1 MYLAYMLMTI
11 SIYPRSRI
19 FFLIA
24 SLALCLGSW
33 QLKAIPPSA
42 NLLPSDSF
50 LVLSLKGETFLQK
63 TNLLKSKTWGPLVER
78 LAQAYPGLHEILLDR
93 DSSGLKLQSPMQV
106 FARTGKQDFSSPSYG
121 IIIMAEDP
129 KRADQTLAQLAK
141 FLDVQRIKGKGVRY
155 GKTGFPIVIGR
166 KGRICFLLG
175 VAPVTKSKDAPP
187 IDERLKDFAQSF
199 QSEDQAKELPASLK
213 AHLDKPS
220 DLAVYI
226 DGTGL
231 AKIIEDFWPDDQWK
245 NLLPTLDALFNR
257 QLGIHFQSIKGAIK
271 LTASEYSVQAAKQPK
286 EPSPLSMVEKLPGD
300 APLVA
305 RWTIPNDSFKSST
318 GKALDHVLK
327 FMSNG
332 KITKDSVL
340 PGFDISASELL
351 SAPSGDFVFAGGSF
365 RSKIMPAGE
374 SQTTTKLEPS
384 FALGLGLSRPF
395 TFKQF
400 IAGLNSSKSL
410 DTLLDINELHLTE
423 NKDDVW
429 LSTFDYLREVRAQ
442 KPIVPLSK
450 VRTKL
455 LNEHFFAL
463 SLDLQKANRS
473 LRKLDNL
480 NYDQLK
486 TLSWVQDF
494 SSLTLLSGNEGK
506 LTGTLKLADVD
517 KQGWEV
523 VAKHVGQELIDSI
536 NEDLFRSVALND
548 FTAAVQAVKSG
559 ALINATDRFG
569 HTPLHFTAY
578 KGNARILQF
587 LLRNGGNPNVQGRH
601 DSTPLHSAAWGRN
614 VAALEVLLEEGAD
627 VNARTEEGETPG
639 MTASLRGEKDILEI
653 LFALSADPHAEDDHG
668 TNLIDLAAA
677 GGHSGIVDLLR
688 KIGVKNKNP
697 LHVASGLGDL
707 KKVKALLNGGRDVNE
722 RDSFGATPLLI
733 ATVSGQEEVV
743 DFLLSRKANPKIAAK
758 DGYTLMHG
766 AAFSG
771 KKSMVKKALSL
782 GLGINPRYGD
792 DGITPTDVAED
803 EGDALPYLRALGGR
817 TAWEL
822 GREPDPMDK

>member
-1 MYLAYMLMTI
+1 MSMTI
-11 SIYPRSRI
+11 SILPRSRI

-24 SLALCLGSW
+24 PLTLCLGGW
-33 QLKAIPPSA
+33 HLKGMPPSA

-50 LVLSLKGETFLQK
+50 IVLSLKGETFLQK
-63 TNLLKSKTWGPLVER
+63 TNLLKSKTWEPLVER
-78 LAQAYPGLHEILLDR
+78 LAQAYPSLHEILLDR
-93 DSSGLKLQSPMQV
+93 DSSGLKLQSPMQI

-141 FLDVQRIKGKGVRY
+141 FLGIQRIKGQGVRY

-166 KGRICFLLG
+166 KGRSCFLLG
-175 VAPVTKSKDAPP
+175 VAPVTKAKDAPTM
-187 IDERLKDFAQSF
+187 DERLKDFVQSF
-199 QSEDQAKELPASLK
+199 QAKDQAKELPDSLK
-213 AHLDKPS
+213 THLDKPS

-245 NLLPTLDALFNR
+245 KLLPTFDPLLNR
-257 QLGIHFQSIKGAIK
+257 QLGVHFQSIKGAIK
-271 LTASEYSVQAAKQPK
+271 LTATEYSVHADKQAQATHALP
-286 EPSPLSMVEKLPGD
+286 MIEKLPGD
-300 APLVA
+300 APLVV
-305 RWTIPNDSFKSST
+305 RWTIPNESFKSAT
-318 GKALDHVLK
+318 GKAFDHVLK

-340 PGFDISASELL
+340 PGFDISTSELL
-351 SAPSGDFVFAGGSF
+351 SAPSGDFVFAGGTF
-365 RSKIMPAGE
+365 RSKIMPSGD

-384 FALGLGLSRPF
+384 FALGIGISRPF

-423 NKDDVW
+423 NKGNVW
-429 LSTFDYLREVRAQ
+429 LSTFDYLREIRAQ

-455 LNEHFFAL
+455 LNDHFFAL
-463 SLDLQKANRS
+463 SLDLQKANRA
-473 LRKLDNL
+473 LRDLDNL
-480 NYDQLK
+480 SYDQLK

-494 SSLTLLSGNEGK
+494 SSLSLLSGNEGK
-506 LTGTLKLADVD
+506 LTGTIKLADGE

-523 VAKHVGQELIDSI
+523 VAKHIGQELIDST
-536 NEDLFRSVALND
+536 NQELFRAVALND
-548 FTAAVQAVKSG
+548 FTATVQAVKSG

-578 KGNARILQF
+578 KGNAQILRF
-587 LLRNGGNPNVQGRH
+587 LLRNGGNPNVRGRH

-614 VAALEVLLEEGAD
+614 AAALEVLLEEGSD
-627 VNARTEEGETPG
+627 VNARTDEGETPG

-677 GGHSGIVDLLR
+677 GGHPVLVDLLR

-697 LHVASGLGDL
+697 LHVAAGLGDV
-707 KKVKALLNGGRDVNE
+707 KKVKALLNAGRDINE

-743 DFLLSRKANPKIAAK
+743 DFLLSRKANPKISAT

-771 KKSMVKKALSL
+771 KKSMVNKALSL
-782 GLGINPRYGD
+782 GLGVNARYGD

-822 GREPDPMDK
+822 GREPQSVPKK

>member
-1 MYLAYMLMTI
+1 MSMTI
-11 SIYPRSRI
+11 SIYPRSRKFSLGL
-19 FFLIA
+19 FFT
-24 SLALCLGSW
+24 LCLGSW

-50 LVLSLKGETFLQK
+50 IVLSLKGETFLQK
-63 TNLLKSKTWGPLVER
+63 TNLLKSKTWEPLVER
-78 LAQAYPGLHEILLDR
+78 LAQSYPALHEILIDR
-93 DSSGLKLQSPMQV
+93 DSSGLKLHSPIQV
-106 FARTGKQDFSSPSYG
+106 FARTGKQDSSSPSYG

-129 KRADQTLAQLAK
+129 KRADQTLAQLAQ
-141 FLDVQRIKGKGVRY
+141 FLGIQRIKGQGVRY

-166 KGRICFLLG
+166 KGRMCFLLG
-175 VAPVTKSKDAPP
+175 VAPVTKTKDAPP
-187 IDERLKDFAQSF
+187 MEERLQDFVQSF
-199 QSEDQAKELPASLK
+199 QSKDQRKELPASLK

-245 NLLPTLDALFNR
+245 KLLPTFDPLFNR
-257 QLGIHFQSIKGAIK
+257 QLGVHFQSIKGAIK
-271 LTASEYSVQAAKQPK
+271 LTASEYSVQADKQPLK
-286 EPSPLSMVEKLPGD
+286 PPTLPMVEKLLGD
-300 APLVA
+300 VPLVV
-305 RWTIPNDSFKSST
+305 RWTVPNDSFKSAT
-318 GKALDHVLK
+318 GQALDHMLK

-332 KITKDSVL
+332 KINKDSIL

-351 SAPSGDFVFAGGSF
+351 SSPSGDFILAGGTF
-365 RSKIMPAGE
+365 RSKIMPAGDA
-374 SQTTTKLEPS
+374 QTTTKLEPS
-384 FALGLGLSRPF
+384 FALGIGIARPF
-395 TFKQF
+395 IFKQF
-400 IAGLNSSKSL
+400 IAGLNSTKSL

-423 NKDDVW
+423 NKDNVW
-429 LSTFDYLREVRAQ
+429 LSTFDYQREIRAQ
-442 KPIVPLSK
+442 KPIVPLST
-450 VRTKL
+450 VRKKL

-463 SLDLQKANRS
+463 SLDLQKGNRS
-473 LRKLDNL
+473 LRELDNL
-480 NYDQLK
+480 SYDQLK

-494 SSLTLLSGNEGK
+494 SNLTLLSDKGGK
-506 LTGTLKLADVD
+506 LTGTLKLADGE

-523 VAKHVGQELIDSI
+523 IAQHVGQELIDSI
-536 NEDLFRSVALND
+536 NEELFRSVSLND
-548 FTAAVQAVKSG
+548 FTATVQAVKSG

-578 KGNARILQF
+578 KGNAQILRF

-614 VAALEVLLEEGAD
+614 AAALEVLLEEGAD
-627 VNARTEEGETPG
+627 VNARTVEGETPG

-677 GGHSGIVDLLR
+677 GGHSVIVNLLR
-688 KIGVKNKNP
+688 QIGVKNNNP
-697 LHVASGLGDL
+697 LHVAAGLGDL
-707 KKVKALLNGGRDVNE
+707 KKVKALLNGGQNVNE

-743 DFLLSRKANPKIAAK
+743 DFLLSRKANPEISAK

-792 DGITPTDVAED
+792 HGITPTDVAED

-822 GREPDPMDK
+822 GREPKRVPKK

>member
-1 MYLAYMLMTI
+1 MSMTI
-11 SIYPRSRI
+11 SIFQRSRI

-24 SLALCLGSW
+24 AITLCLGGW
-33 QLKAIPPSA
+33 HLKAMPPSA

-50 LVLSLKGETFLQK
+50 IVLSLKGETFLQK
-63 TNLLKSKTWGPLVER
+63 TNLLKSKTWEPLVER
-78 LAQAYPGLHEILLDR
+78 LAQAYPSLHEILLDR

-129 KRADQTLAQLAK
+129 KRADQTLAQFAK
-141 FLDVQRIKGKGVRY
+141 FLGIQRMKGQGVRY

-175 VAPVTKSKDAPP
+175 VAPVTKTKDAPP
-187 IDERLKDFAQSF
+187 MDERLKDFVQSF
-199 QSEDQAKELPASLK
+199 QFKDQAKELPSSLK
-213 AHLDKPS
+213 THLDKPS

-231 AKIIEDFWPDDQWK
+231 AKIIEDFWPDDHWK
-245 NLLPTLDALFNR
+245 KLLPTFDPLLNR
-257 QLGIHFQSIKGAIK
+257 QLGVHFQSIKGAIK
-271 LTASEYSVQAAKQPK
+271 LTATEYSVQADKQPQDT
-286 EPSPLSMVEKLPGD
+286 PALPMIEKLPGD
-300 APLVA
+300 APLVV
-305 RWTIPNDSFKSST
+305 RWTIPNESFKSAT

-351 SAPSGDFVFAGGSF
+351 SAPSGDFVFAGGTF
-365 RSKIMPAGE
+365 RSKIMPVGD

-384 FALGLGLSRPF
+384 FALGIGISRPF

-410 DTLLDINELHLTE
+410 DTLLDLNELHLTE
-423 NKDDVW
+423 NKGNVW
-429 LSTFDYLREVRAQ
+429 LSTFDYLREIRAQ

-455 LNEHFFAL
+455 LNDHFFAL

-473 LRKLDNL
+473 LRDLDDL
-480 NYDQLK
+480 SYDQLK

-506 LTGTLKLADVD
+506 LTGTLKLAGGE

-536 NEDLFRSVALND
+536 NENLFRSIALDD
-548 FTAAVQAVKSG
+548 FTATVQEVRNG
-559 ALINATDRFG
+559 ALVNATDRFG

-578 KGNARILQF
+578 KGNAQILQF
-587 LLRNGGNPNVQGRH
+587 LLRNGGNPNIRGRH

-614 VAALEVLLEEGAD
+614 AGALEVLLEEGAD
-627 VNARTEEGETPG
+627 VNARTDEGETPG

-677 GGHSGIVDLLR
+677 GGHSVIVDFLR

-697 LHVASGLGDL
+697 LHVAAGLGDV
-707 KKVKALLNGGRDVNE
+707 KKVKALLNAGRDVNE

-743 DFLLSRKANPKIAAK
+743 DFLLSRKANPKISAK

-771 KKSMVKKALSL
+771 KKSMVNKALSL
-782 GLGINPRYGD
+782 GLGVNARYGD

-822 GREPDPMDK
+822 GRGPQSVPKKQ

>member
-1 MYLAYMLMTI
+1 MSMTI
-11 SIYPRSRI
+11 SILPRSRI

-24 SLALCLGSW
+24 PLTLCLGGW
-33 QLKAIPPSA
+33 HLKGMPPSA

-50 LVLSLKGETFLQK
+50 IVLSLKGETFLQK
-63 TNLLKSKTWGPLVER
+63 TNLLKSKTWEPLVER
-78 LAQAYPGLHEILLDR
+78 LAQAYPSLHEILLDR
-93 DSSGLKLQSPMQV
+93 DSSGLKLQSPMQI

-141 FLDVQRIKGKGVRY
+141 FLGIQRIKGQGVRY

-166 KGRICFLLG
+166 KGRSCFLLG
-175 VAPVTKSKDAPP
+175 VAPVTKTKDAPTM
-187 IDERLKDFAQSF
+187 DERLKDFVQSF
-199 QSEDQAKELPASLK
+199 QAKDQAKELPDSLK
-213 AHLDKPS
+213 THLDKPS

-245 NLLPTLDALFNR
+245 KLLPTFDPLLNR
-257 QLGIHFQSIKGAIK
+257 QLGVHFQSIKGAIK
-271 LTASEYSVQAAKQPK
+271 LTATEYSVQADKQAQATHALP
-286 EPSPLSMVEKLPGD
+286 MIEKLPGD
-300 APLVA
+300 APLVV
-305 RWTIPNDSFKSST
+305 RWTIPNESFKSAT
-318 GKALDHVLK
+318 GKAFDHVLK

-340 PGFDISASELL
+340 PGFDISTSELL
-351 SAPSGDFVFAGGSF
+351 SAPSGDFVFAGGTF
-365 RSKIMPAGE
+365 RSKIMPSGD

-384 FALGLGLSRPF
+384 FALGIGISRPF

-423 NKDDVW
+423 NKGNVW
-429 LSTFDYLREVRAQ
+429 LSTFDYLREIRAQ

-455 LNEHFFAL
+455 LNDHFFAL
-463 SLDLQKANRS
+463 SLDLQKANRA
-473 LRKLDNL
+473 LRDLDNL
-480 NYDQLK
+480 SYDQLK

-494 SSLTLLSGNEGK
+494 SSLSLLSGNEGK
-506 LTGTLKLADVD
+506 LTGTIKLADGE

-523 VAKHVGQELIDSI
+523 VAKHIGQELIDST
-536 NEDLFRSVALND
+536 NQELFRAVALND
-548 FTAAVQAVKSG
+548 FTATVQAVKSG

-578 KGNARILQF
+578 KGNAQILRF
-587 LLRNGGNPNVQGRH
+587 LLRNGGNPNVRGRH

-614 VAALEVLLEEGAD
+614 AAALEVLLEEGSD
-627 VNARTEEGETPG
+627 VNARTDEGETPG

-677 GGHSGIVDLLR
+677 GGHPVLVDLLR

-697 LHVASGLGDL
+697 LHVAAGLGDV
-707 KKVKALLNGGRDVNE
+707 KKVKALLNAGRDVNE

-743 DFLLSRKANPKIAAK
+743 DFLLSRKANPKISAT

-771 KKSMVKKALSL
+771 KKSMVNKALSL
-782 GLGINPRYGD
+782 GLGVNARYGD

-822 GREPDPMDK
+822 GREPQSVPKK